1 MDEHPLTLL
10 LEYLDDSPQPTFVLR
25 LSDVDSEFTHA
36 NPALQQLGHLHI
48 NVLTQFRRI
57 PAELKHN
64 NNTGDASRRGS
75 TALQVSFCD
84 LDWTVKTVG
93 KQWLVISTTDEL
105 GGSRKVECPSTA
117 QSTNATTLIQRP
129 PLDLIAPTPGQLQT
143 TNSVQRPPLGAVA
156 TQGHLGDLSYLEWM
170 REFDWASSPIGPIEQ
185 WPTELRQICE
195 HILASP
201 DPNNILWGDDCIFL
215 YNKAFSIMVGDKHPC
230 AMGRPFKE
238 NFPQWPEYYRIFD
251 RMRETGESVQQEK
264 VRRVLERD
272 GQLEEAF
279 FEFVLTPILAV
290 DGFVAG
296 FSTRVRV
303 VTRQVIFERRMQLLT
318 ETNKAIATTYDVQD
332 LCTAAVDVASMY
344 RSDVHFAAIYST
356 GLKDHTIDLTLEGT
370 AGLRAG
376 FEGPSPP
383 GGFEPLRLDLNDV
396 LLEACRTRKSII
408 LSTSDGTLKQST
420 LDQLSRYGVS
430 PCREVVIQPL
440 LCFVE
445 DNIAAVMIIGT
456 SPLRPFDE
464 DYRSFL
470 QLMKSQIE
478 NGITVVRGMAREKEL
493 HRAQL
498 NSELERRFWR
508 FAAKAPVG
516 MYMYSAD
523 DVLTFWNA
531 AFEGICGVSGH
542 DLKQPL
548 AWMDTVHP
556 DGLADIT
563 AVWESYTKSR
573 CDETITFEVQ
583 FKKPWTHKHKHG
595 DGEAS
600 LDRTYA
606 LGILQ
611 PEYNEDGTLKGTLG
625 CITDIS
631 LSKWAEKMQSAQLA
645 EAIEQKRQQENF
657 LDVTSHEMS
666 TFCGT
671 LITWTL
677 LTLQGILSMLSSNAP
692 TS

>member
-10 LEYLDDSPQPTFVLR
+10 LEYLDDSPQPTFVLC
-25 LSDVDSEFTHA
+25 LSDVGAEFTHA
-36 NPALQQLGHLHI
+36 NPALQRLEQLHI
-48 NVLTQFRRI
+48 NVLSHFRRV
-57 PAELKHN
+57 PTELKHST
-64 NNTGDASRRGS
+64 NTGDASKKGS
-75 TALQVSFCD
+75 SALQVSFCD
-84 LDWTVKTVG
+84 LDWTVKTIG
-93 KQWLVISTTDEL
+93 KQWLIIATTDEL
-105 GGSRKVECPSTA
+105 GCQGEGRKAESSTSARSANTTTLVQRPSTDMNA
-117 QSTNATTLIQRP
+117 PAPGPFLTNKSI
-129 PLDLIAPTPGQLQT
+129 
-143 TNSVQRPPLGAVA
+143 QRPPLGAVG
-156 TQGHLGDLSYLEWM
+156 THGHLGDLSYLQWM
-170 REFDWASSPIGPIEQ
+170 REFDWGSSPVGPIES
-185 WPTELRQICE
+185 WPAELRQTCE

-201 DPNNILWGDDCIFL
+201 DPVNILWGADCIFL
-215 YNKAFSIMVGDKHPC
+215 YNKPFSVMVGDKHPC

-238 NFPQWPEYYRIFD
+238 SFPQWPEYYKIFD
-251 RMRETGESVQQEK
+251 HMRETGESVQQEK

-272 GQLEEAF
+272 GQLEESF
-279 FEFVLTPILAV
+279 FEFVLTPILAT

-303 VTRQVIFERRMQLLT
+303 VTRQVIFQRRMQLLT
-318 ETNKAIATTYDVQD
+318 ETNKAIATTYDVHD
-332 LCTAAVDVASMY
+332 LCTAAVDVAAMY
-344 RSDVHFAAIYST
+344 RGDIHFAAVYST
-356 GLKDHTIDLTLEGT
+356 DFKDHTVDLTLEGT
-370 AGLRAG
+370 AGLSAG
-376 FEGPSPP
+376 YEGPSPP
-383 GGFEPLRLDLNDV
+383 GGFEPLQLDLNDT

-408 LSTSDGTLKQST
+408 LSTSDGTLKRET
-420 LDQLSRYGVS
+420 MDQLSRYGVS

-445 DNIAAVMIIGT
+445 DSIAAVMVVGT

-478 NGITVVRGMAREKEL
+478 NGITVVRGIAREKEL
-493 HRAQL
+493 HKAQL

-508 FAAKAPVG
+508 FAEKAPVG

-542 DLKQPL
+542 DLKKPL
-548 AWMDTVHP
+548 AWMETVHP
-556 DGLADIT
+556 DGLADTT

-583 FKKPWTHKHKHG
+583 FKKPWTQKHG
-595 DGEAS
+595 DGEVS

-631 LSKWAEKMQSAQLA
+631 LSKWAEKMQSARLA

-666 TFCGT
+666 TFVKHIRG
-671 LITWTL
+671 
-677 LTLQGILSMLSSNAP
+677 SP
-692 TS
+692 Y